1 LCHTYN
7 NLVFGGYP
15 KSMSCFVEAI
25 ANAEE
30 NEAPDAAA
38 AFATEQSNK
47 RKFAEMPSVSMRLNI
62 VGIIDGHIDVVE
74 LHYF

>member
-1 LCHTYN
+1 
-7 NLVFGGYP
+7 
-15 KSMSCFVEAI
+15 MSGFVEAI

-30 NEAPDAAA
+30 KEAADAAP

-47 RKFAEMPSVSMRLNI
+47 RKFAEMSSLSMRLNI
-62 VGIIDGHIDVVE
+62 LGITDGHIDVVE